1 MRGRWVE
8 TSASVLVHANTNMVA
23 VRATKHRRRIR
34 PPHVIA
40 WATLA
45 LIIVALFEAR
55 VGFAW
60 PTEHLVSGIVD
71 RDAFDEIA
79 GGPGVGG

>member
-1 MRGRWVE
+1 M
-8 TSASVLVHANTNMVA
+8 
-23 VRATKHRRRIR
+23 
-34 PPHVIA
+34 IA

-79 GGPGVGG
+79 GEKLARRTRALLGFGLTSPSRGFERDWASAGW